1 MQKAI
6 WLTLFALV
14 AVLTV
19 TTAGRYQ
26 DGVEAPPAAV
36 AQTK

>member
-1 MQKAI
+1 MKNAI

-14 AVLTV
+14 VVLTV

-26 DGVEAPPAAV
+26 DEAAV
-36 AQTK
+36 PAIEGN